1 VASPTFYASSQDLAE
16 ARDGARA
23 TFKYFWRELS
33 WEGRRIVPGF
43 DLVCVK
49 LEFED
54 AGLIEYMWVGD
65 VEFDGE
71 WVSGTLINAPNELT
85 NVEQGDAVCT
95 RLSERFW
102 DWMLSSS
109 DGVLGAFTIQAM
121 RLAMSEDDRSEH
133 DAAWGLEFGDPERV
147 ALPPSEDDHPMA
159 LNVAASLEAYLGK
172 NPGAVRES
180 DDAGLTMLHREALAG
195 NANIVRVLLAR
206 GADPAA
212 RTRGGK
218 TPLALARALGWP
230 KVEEALVAAGARE

>member
-1 VASPTFYASSQDLAE
+1 VASTTFYASSHDLAE

-43 DLVCVK
+43 DLVAVK

-71 WVSGTLINAPNELT
+71 WVSGTLINSPNELT
-85 NVEQGDAVCT
+85 NVKAGDAVRT

-102 DWMLSSS
+102 DWMLTGS
-109 DGVLGAFTIQAM
+109 DRVLGAFTIQAM
-121 RLAMSEDDRSEH
+121 RIAMSEEDRSEH
-133 DAAWGLEFGDPERV
+133 DAAWQLEFGDPAKV
-147 ALPPSEDDHPMA
+147 ALPPSDDDHPMA
-159 LNVAASLEAYLGK
+159 LNMAASLEAYLDE

-180 DDAGLTMLHREALAG
+180 NDAGFTMLHREALAG

-206 GADPAA
+206 GADHAA
-212 RTRGGK
+212 RTRGEK

-230 KVEEALVAAGARE
+230 AVEAALVAAGARE